1 MSSSA
6 DNTELRNDVRRLAD
20 LLGQTIAR
28 QESKEL
34 LSLVESVRLSVREG
48 QQDQILSKLDDSQ
61 TISLVRA
68 FSNYFNLANVAEQV
82 NRSKVLSAAHKSGGS
97 WLSKT
102 IDNILQVQ
110 KDGKDFD
117 KKELQIWID
126 NFSVRPVFTAHP
138 TEAAR
143 RSVLSKMTTI
153 AQLLEQPDSQIKTER
168 LAEAIDLLWQT
179 DELRLGRPEPLDES
193 VTSIYY

>member
-6 DNTELRNDVRRLAD
+6 DNTELRNDVRRLVD

-28 QESKEL
+28 QESEEL

-48 QQDQILSKLDDSQ
+48 QQDQVLSKLDDSQ

-82 NRSKVLSAAHKSGGS
+82 NRSKILSAAHKSGGS

-102 IDNILQVQ
+102 VDNILQAQ

-117 KKELQIWID
+117 TTELQTWID

-143 RSVLSKMTTI
+143 RSV
-153 AQLLEQPDSQIKTER
+153 
-168 LAEAIDLLWQT
+168 
-179 DELRLGRPEPLDES
+179 
-193 VTSIYY
+193 